1 MGFVLSPDRVGT
13 ADPVQ
18 WRVAMKRLLVVAVV
32 MILVLTGIPL
42 LVGMGGMENCANCPP
57 ALLPAAGQCLGVLAG
72 AAAVFALLLSGRLR
86 SRSGRMR
93 PWLYALVF
101 ERPPQLV

>member
-1 MGFVLSPDRVGT
+1 
-13 ADPVQ
+13 
-18 WRVAMKRLLVVAVV
+18 MKRLLVVAVV
-32 MILVLTGIPL
+32 MILVLTGLPL
-42 LVGMGGMENCANCPP
+42 LVGMSGMTCANCPP
-57 ALLPAAGQCLGVLAG
+57 ALPAAGQCVGVLAG

-86 SRSGRMR
+86 SRSSHPR